1 MNTYCLSCKKDT
13 KNIDSKVVKTK
24 SDKKI
29 MLSRCSICNNKK
41 STFTAGPTAEPSALA
56 RSSSERISQGSGIFD
71 SLVYNTNR
79 DRMKDVLWNAFN
91 R

>member
-13 KNIDSKVVKTK
+13 GNIDPKVITTK
-24 SDKKI
+24 NNRKM

-41 STFTAGPTAEPSALA
+41 STFTAGP
-56 RSSSERISQGSGIFD
+56 SSLERISQGSGLFD
-71 SLVYNTNR
+71 SLGLNTPQN
-79 DRMKDVLWNAFN
+79 RMKNALWNAFN

>member
-1 MNTYCLSCKKDT
+1 M
-13 KNIDSKVVKTK
+13 
-24 SDKKI
+24 

-41 STFTAGPTAEPSALA
+41 STF
-56 RSSSERISQGSGIFD
+56 ISQGSGIFD

-79 DRMKDVLWNAFN
+79 DRLIKDALLKAF

>member
-13 KNIDSKVVKTK
+13 KNIDPKVIKTK
-24 SDKKI
+24 NNTKM

-41 STFTAGPTAEPSALA
+41 STFLSK
-56 RSSSERISQGSGIFD
+56 GSGILD
-71 SLVYNTNR
+71 SLIYNTRQNK
-79 DRMKDVLWNAFN
+79 MKDALWNAFN

>member
-13 KNIDSKVVKTK
+13 RNINRKIIKTK
-24 SDKKI
+24 NNRKM

-41 STFTAGPTAEPSALA
+41 STFLSEG
-56 RSSSERISQGSGIFD
+56 SSIFD

-79 DRMKDVLWNAFN
+79 DRIRDALLKAFK
-91 R
+91 